1 MSTEKNE
8 LRKKLR
14 EKIKD
19 KRNGNNSSIEN
30 ISNKF
35 KKDPQSALMSM
46 GVDDVD
52 MLNDAKSIM
61 KNPHSFL
68 QKTIQKQKDA
78 DKTEK
83 DDEGLPPELL

>member
-1 MSTEKNE
+1 MLTERDE
-8 LRKKLR
+8 LRKKLK
-14 EKIKD
+14 EKIRD
-19 KRNGNNSSIEN
+19 KRNGKNSSNEN
-30 ISNKF
+30 IHDKL

-46 GVDDVD
+46 GIDDVD